1 MRMKIFKLISTFL
14 VTMFPITL
22 LADVTLPPMLADNM
36 VLQQQAQVRLWGTA
50 KASSKVTVLTS
61 WDNKT
66 YSTMADVQG
75 QWDLMVSTAS
85 AGGPYTIRISDG
97 KPLTLQNIMLG
108 EVWFCSGQSNMEMP
122 MRGFD
127 RQPMKGG
134 NDLIIRAKASTP
146 IRMYLSDSKDGKWVR
161 QWSRTPL
168 DVCNGQWVT
177 NTSENVAVTSAV
189 AYYFAKY
196 IQDVLEVPVGI
207 IVSTLGGSR
216 IEAWMSRES
225 LAPFHKDLS
234 KLDGPGEPDIRATP
248 CGLFNAKVN
257 PFTKMTVRGFLWY
270 QGESNISNAS
280 EYADMQTAMVHDW
293 RQRWGDSNLP
303 FYFVEIAP
311 YRYEG
316 VDKTS
321 SAYLREA
328 QQKAYHQ
335 IPNSGIATTLDVG
348 WPVFIHPVEK
358 SVVGERL
365 AWWALGQTY
374 GRKGFD
380 YKPPMY
386 QSMEIKDGKI
396 YINAENMG
404 NGLCPM
410 WTSLK
415 GFEIA
420 GEDRQF
426 YPAFAEIEEKTCRL
440 AVSSV
445 KVPHPVAV
453 RYAWRNYSEAYVFNI
468 QGLPLMPF
476 RTDQW

>member
-1 MRMKIFKLISTFL
+1 MKISKNILLSLAILFPVVARATIKLPS
-14 VTMFPITL
+14 
-22 LADVTLPPMLADNM
+22 MLADNM
-36 VLQQQAQVRLWGTA
+36 VLQQQSRIRLWGTA
-50 KASSKVTVLTS
+50 KAGTRVTLFTS
-61 WDNKT
+61 WDKRT
-66 YSTMADVQG
+66 YSTKSDPEGRWEVAVRT
-75 QWDLMVSTAS
+75 SA

-97 KPLTLQNIMLG
+97 TPLILQNIMLG

-127 RQPMKGG
+127 RQPLKGG

-146 IRMYLSDSKDGKWVR
+146 IRMFVSDSMDGKWIR
-161 QWSRTPL
+161 QWSRTPQET
-168 DVCNGQWVT
+168 CEGQWLT
-177 NTSENVAVTSAV
+177 NTSGNVAVTSAV
-189 AYYFAKY
+189 AYYFARY

-207 IVSTLGGSR
+207 IISTLGGSK
-216 IEAWMSRES
+216 IEAWMSREA

-234 KLDGPGEPDIRATP
+234 VLDGTGDVNIHSAP

-257 PFTKMTVRGFLWY
+257 PFTGMTVRGFLWY
-270 QGESNISNAS
+270 QGESNIGNAA
-280 EYADMQTAMVHDW
+280 EYADLQTAMVRDW
-293 RQRWGDSNLP
+293 RKRWGDDNLP

-335 IPNSGIATTLDVG
+335 IPNSGIVTTLDIG
-348 WPVFIHPVEK
+348 SPVFIHPVEK
-358 SVVGERL
+358 AQVGRRL

-374 GRKGFD
+374 GRKGFE

-420 GEDRQF
+420 GEDRHF
-426 YPAFAEIEEKTCRL
+426 YPAFAEIEERTCRL
-440 AVSSV
+440 AVSNV

-453 RYAWRNYSEAYVFNI
+453 RYAWRNCPEASVFNI